1 MIIKNNTLLTAT
13 IAHYEA
19 QRAEALASIEVFLSN
34 PVGVADHSNFL
45 GEIKKWT
52 AVLASSEENI
62 RVLKEHFVKKK

>member
-13 IAHYEA
+13 IAYYEA
-19 QRAEALASIEVFLSN
+19 QRAEAIASIEVFLLN

-52 AVLASSEENI
+52 DVLASSEENI
-62 RVLKEHFVKKK
+62 KVLKEHFIKKK